1 MNEKIL
7 KIPYGAVKE
16 DWNLLQQF
24 LKMKGN
30 PRYIIVGDV
39 NLRDRQDISDLG
51 NLVGVD
57 GDLIL
62 ANSSIESLDE
72 LEFVEGIFSLYECQ
86 NIKTLGKLKR
96 VEGSLRL
103 SYSSIQS
110 LGELKKVGG
119 GLFMRE
125 SSIESLGELEY
136 VSREFR
142 LSGSKK
148 IKTLGKLKHVGGYL
162 NLHESSIESLGQ
174 LEFVGNNLY
183 VSETNI
189 PQSEI
194 DKVNVVG
201 TIFK

>member
-7 KIPYGAVKE
+7 KIPYEAVRK

-30 PRYIIVGDV
+30 PRYIIIGDV
-39 NLRDRQDISDLG
+39 DLRDRQDISDLG
-51 NLVGVD
+51 NLVGVK

-72 LEFVEGIFSLYECQ
+72 LEFVEGIFSLYDCQ

-96 VEGSLRL
+96 VEDSLRL

-110 LGELKKVGG
+110 LGELTFIEGNLILRNCENITTLGKLKRVEGFVGLDG
-119 GLFMRE
+119 
-125 SSIESLGELEY
+125 SPIESLGELE
-136 VSREFR
+136 
-142 LSGSKK
+142 
-148 IKTLGKLKHVGGYL
+148 
-162 NLHESSIESLGQ
+162 
-174 LEFVGNNLY
+174 FVGENLC
-183 VSETNI
+183 VRETNV

-201 TIFK
+201 SIFK